1 MNNSLESGKV
11 LDNPSKKYYF
21 ASAFCCVMKI
31 FSLFD
36 QSKLSPAWSYAAH
49 GSIWRIL
56 FSDSGEI
63 LGESRD
69 PEKKQATFFC
79 LDEQTGDVRWQD
91 VRLSEPWWVGIDA
104 VHRNRVLLHEF
115 ANPSMPEHRG
125 IIALD
130 LVTGK
135 ELWRND
141 ELTFWFVF
149 QEFVYAYK
157 PQFEQRVG
165 YKLSLDKG
173 TVIEEYRESLDE
185 VNQLRRR
192 SLEEQ
197 KSQQE
202 HDYRFPKLFEEE
214 SLGTDVTQWLKR
226 TVRGRLVHG
235 SIEYIQHQPYF
246 LANFFAAGRTST
258 PESPILENHFLVY
271 DTTKNKEVFRELL
284 ASDAKA
290 PTPDSFFVK
299 SGTAYFIKN
308 QNILTALRLGT

>member
-1 MNNSLESGKV
+1 
-11 LDNPSKKYYF
+11 
-21 ASAFCCVMKI
+21 MKI

-49 GSIWRIL
+49 GTIWRIL

-79 LDEQTGDVRWQD
+79 LDEQTGAVRWQD

-104 VHRNRVLLHEF
+104 VHRNLVLLHEF
-115 ANPSMPEHRG
+115 ANPSMPEHKG
-125 IIALD
+125 IIVLD
-130 LVTGK
+130 LTTGK

-141 ELTFWFVF
+141 ELTFWFAF
-149 QEFVYAYK
+149 QDFVYAYT

-165 YKLSLDKG
+165 YKLSMENG
-173 TVIEEYRESLDE
+173 TIVEEYRESLDE
-185 VNQLRRR
+185 VNHLRHR
-192 SLEEQ
+192 SLMEQ

-202 HDYRFPKLFEEE
+202 HEYCFPKLFEEE
-214 SLGTDVTQWLKR
+214 SLSPDVVLWLKR
-226 TVRGRLVHG
+226 TVKNVPVHG
-235 SIEYIQHQPYF
+235 GIEYIQYPPYF
-246 LANFFAAGRTST
+246 LTNFFAAGRSST
-258 PESPILENHFLVY
+258 PESPMLENHFFVY

-284 ASDAKA
+284 ISDAKA

-308 QNILTALRLGT
+308 QNILTALRLGR

>member
-1 MNNSLESGKV
+1 
-11 LDNPSKKYYF
+11 
-21 ASAFCCVMKI
+21 MKI

-36 QSKLSPAWSYAAH
+36 QSKLNPAWSYAAH

-56 FSDSGEI
+56 FSDSGNI
-63 LGESRD
+63 LGESRTQ
-69 PEKKQATFFC
+69 EKKQATFFC
-79 LDEQTGDVRWQD
+79 LDEQTGAMRWQD
-91 VRLSEPWWVGIDA
+91 VRLSEPWWVGIEA
-104 VHRNRVLLHEF
+104 IHRNLVLLHEF
-115 ANPSMPEHRG
+115 ANPSMPEHKG
-125 IIALD
+125 IIVLD
-130 LVTGK
+130 LATGK

-141 ELTFWFVF
+141 ELTFWFAF
-149 QEFVYAYK
+149 QDFVYASK

-165 YKLSLDKG
+165 YKLSLENG
-173 TVIEEYRESLDE
+173 TIVEEYRESLDE
-185 VNQLRRR
+185 INQVRRR

-202 HDYRFPKLFEEE
+202 HDYRFPELFDE
-214 SLGTDVTQWLKR
+214 GNINADVALWLKR
-226 TVRGRLVHG
+226 TMKGVPVHG
-235 SIEYIQHQPYF
+235 GIECVQHRPYF
-246 LANFFAAGRTST
+246 LVNFFVAGRSST

-308 QNILTALRLGT
+308 QNILTALRLGS